1 MVWAGK
7 IIGSLCGFLLL
18 GNPAGALIGLL
29 IGNLFDRGF
38 KLNSLLGVEKPRV
51 TPNDQTQAVWLQL
64 TFMVM
69 GHIAKLDGR
78 VTEATIESA
87 RAVMRSMHLSE
98 DEMKRAIRDFNQ
110 GKQSSFNLY
119 QATRQL
125 KYACRNQRYLLKN
138 FIQQQYQVATG
149 GSGGL
154 LSQKKRD
161 VLASICRQLGF
172 EPLIADTFYQY
183 QQQHQRQHSWN
194 GQQSSYSNQQGE
206 YQRSQQRQKTSGSY
220 KSHSLLSNAFAVL
233 GIAES
238 ASDSEIKRA
247 YRKLISKY
255 HPDKMMAKGLPQ
267 EMLDFAKEKTQTVRK
282 AYEKIRASRGF

>member
-29 IGNLFDRGF
+29 VGNLFDRGF
-38 KLNSLLGVEKPRV
+38 KLNSILGVEKPRLK
-51 TPNDQTQAVWLQL
+51 PSDQTQAVWLQL

-78 VTEATIESA
+78 VMESTIESV
-87 RAVMRSMHLSE
+87 RAVMRSMHLTE
-98 DEMKRAIRDFNQ
+98 DEMKQAIGDFNK
-110 GKQSSFNLY
+110 GKQPSFNLY
-119 QATRQL
+119 QAIRQL
-125 KYACRNQRYLLKN
+125 QYACQNQRYLLKN

-149 GSGGL
+149 GGSL

-161 VLASICRQLGF
+161 VLASVCRQLGF
-172 EPLIADTFYQY
+172 EPLIADTYYRY
-183 QQQHQRQHSWN
+183 QQQHQRQHSWD
-194 GQQSSYSNQQGE
+194 GQQSSSSNQRRE
-206 YQRSQQRQKTSGSY
+206 YQQSKQRQKTSGSHR
-220 KSHSLLSNAFAVL
+220 SHSVLSDDFAVL
-233 GIAES
+233 SIAES
-238 ASDSEIKRA
+238 ASDSEIKHA

-267 EMLDFAKEKTQTVRK
+267 EMLDFAKEKTQSVRK
-282 AYEKIRASRGF
+282 AYEKIRAARGF